1 MNSDEHALDAAEEV
15 ALQAADR
22 LAVALEEAGFDVGRS
37 FPALQ
42 GSITLDATARVELG
56 RVTAQDAVRLATLL
70 EQAVAQGINAPLTE

>member
-1 MNSDEHALDAAEEV
+1 MNIDEHALDDAEEV
-15 ALQAADR
+15 ALQVADR

-56 RVTAQDAVRLATLL
+56 RVTAEDAVRLATLL
-70 EQAVAQGINAPLTE
+70 ERAVAQGITAPTTD

>member
-56 RVTAQDAVRLATLL
+56 RVAAGDAVRLATLL
-70 EQAVAQGINAPLTE
+70 ERAVAQGITAPPTD